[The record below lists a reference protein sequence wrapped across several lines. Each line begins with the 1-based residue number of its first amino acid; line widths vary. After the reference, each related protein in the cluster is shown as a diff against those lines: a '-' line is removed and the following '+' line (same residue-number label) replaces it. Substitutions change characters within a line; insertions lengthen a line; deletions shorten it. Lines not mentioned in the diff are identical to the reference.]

1 MGGGDTGD
9 AGDTGGNVGGSTG
22 SNGGGGQG
30 VMVVVGGEDAEVC
43 QIGLQAEVEGTG
55 SDRWLHASTKH
66 GETKAPPLL
75 NSKPR
80 NLER

>member
-1 MGGGDTGD
+1 MRGGDTGD
-9 AGDTGGNVGGSTG
+9 GGDTGGHLGGS
-22 SNGGGGQG
+22 GQG
-30 VMVVVGGEDAEVC
+30 VMVVVGSEDAEVC

-55 SDRWLHASTKH
+55 SDGWLHASTKH